1 MILKNQKNHMINGQL
16 IPNLITNDKILVA
29 FNSLNREDFLTPDTK
44 SIAYIDDHIFIK
56 KRFLLKPYYLAK
68 ILTFMQI
75 DKKNEILDVGCGS
88 GYSSIIFGKFFKFI
102 VSVEED
108 ITLVKIFR
116 EYLKT
121 NKITNCQVLN
131 TKFNEIKLEKKFDH
145 IFINGAIN
153 KFPFYLTKYLNEDGK
168 IYSIYTENEFP
179 SYFCKFTLKN
189 NEEYE
194 KTQLFEASAPLLYNL
209 KSNQVKFIF

>member
-1 MILKNQKNHMINGQL
+1 MINGQL
-16 IPNLITNDKILVA
+16 IANLITNDKILEA
-29 FNSLNREDFLTPDTK
+29 FNSIDREDFLTSDKK
-44 SIAYIDDHIFIK
+44 SIAYIDDHIFFNR
-56 KRFLLKPYYLAK
+56 RFLLKPYYLAK

-75 DKKNEILDVGCGS
+75 DKKHKILDVGCGS
-88 GYSSIIFGKFFKFI
+88 GYSSIIFRNFFDSI

-116 EYLKT
+116 EYIKI

-131 TKFNEIKLEKKFDH
+131 TKFYDIKLENKFDH

-153 KFPFYLTKYLNEDGK
+153 HFPFYLTKYLNKDGK
-168 IYSIYTENEFP
+168 IYTIYSENGLP
-179 SYFCKFTLKN
+179 SYYCKFTLKN
-189 NEEYE
+189 NDKYE

-209 KSNQVKFIF
+209 KSNQAKFIF